1 MARVECHRPTSVAEL
16 ICPPRPQSEK
26 RLGISISTHG
36 IADVKSR
43 RHASDICANRSHAHY
58 RIHTGKHAV
67 RTPHS
72 LRSAGAGYTVHI
84 RSE

>member
-16 ICPPRPQSEK
+16 ICPLRPQPEK
-26 RLGISISTHG
+26 RLVISISTHG
-36 IADVKSR
+36 IADVES

-58 RIHTGKHAV
+58 RINTGKHAV

-84 RSE
+84 GGE